1 MAVILTLSENAPVL
15 ESRFTLQQ
23 PKSSIVLLAESYWP
37 PLSISVLFQRKYLIF
52 ACLCTMP
59 CVFNGLFS
67 LFCIFC
73 LYFDDSVLHMGR
85 KLLSA
90 TGMPSLQSER
100 LHFTVN
106 DFVVYSFQC

>member
-23 PKSSIVLLAESYWP
+23 PKSSTVLLAESYWP